1 MAKHLINH
9 HFLSNYYLIV
19 IMPGEKPVF
28 FFFFFFSSFQLNC
41 SNAYV
46 RMITSEQ
53 LSTERCYDALP
64 WVWIGKCWLEFSLV
78 IKVRRGVWL
87 LKCYKNTFLYSI
99 FFYLKTMYISIQP
112 KKYFC
117 CVRILLFKE
126 NIFILNQ
133 NILLFKKFSY
143 STGVFFINKIYL
155 YSDKKNVF
163 NETFLLSDFR

>member
-1 MAKHLINH
+1 MVAEMLQKHIFIFNN
-9 HFLSNYYLIV
+9 FLSKNYVY
-19 IMPGEKPVF
+19 
-28 FFFFFFSSFQLNC
+28 
-41 SNAYV
+41 
-46 RMITSEQ
+46 
-53 LSTERCYDALP
+53 
-64 WVWIGKCWLEFSLV
+64 
-78 IKVRRGVWL
+78 
-87 LKCYKNTFLYSI
+87 LYSI
-99 FFYLKTMYISIQP
+99 

-133 NILLFKKFSY
+133 NTLLFKKFSY

>member
-1 MAKHLINH
+1 
-9 HFLSNYYLIV
+9 
-19 IMPGEKPVF
+19 MPVEKPVF
-28 FFFFFFSSFQLNC
+28 LFFKFSIKLLKRIRQNDNMRTTLNWTLLWYFAM
-41 SNAYV
+41 SLNWQMLTRV
-46 RMITSEQ
+46 
-53 LSTERCYDALP
+53 
-64 WVWIGKCWLEFSLV
+64 SLV
-78 IKVRRGVWL
+78 IKRRRWVWL

-112 KKYFC
+112 KKYIC

-143 STGVFFINKIYL
+143 STGVFFIKKIYL